1 MQFKLCKIY
10 VTLYHTNREAVL
22 EMTRNFQLMF
32 CDCHFRCEFRSRTRC
47 SRMAIFSLS
56 SPNREDTG
64 QVGRPKFDIKE
75 EIWVKLHS
83 LGFSREDM
91 AHMLLVSHSWTTH
104 PRASEFGHNHL
115 SRFSDI
121 TVKQLDSKISTFV
134 SEQGCLV
141 GTSMVLGPLRSEGL
155 SRFINVLI
163 I

>member
-1 MQFKLCKIY
+1 
-10 VTLYHTNREAVL
+10 
-22 EMTRNFQLMF
+22 
-32 CDCHFRCEFRSRTRC
+32 
-47 SRMAIFSLS
+47 MAINSLS

-83 LGFSREDM
+83 LGFSREYM
-91 AHMLLVSHSWTTH
+91 AHMLLVSHWTTH
-104 PRASEFGHNHL
+104 RRASEFGHNHL

-141 GTSMVLGPLRSEGL
+141 RTSMVLGPLRSEGL

-163 I
+163 V